1 MHRVP
6 AAAGTS
12 IGTRARGSTDRSPA
26 HHAARRSEVGPHAQ
40 AALATGAVIH
50 RPVAVCRVHARPVK
64 FIRRVL
70 SSSAEFSP
78 SSVCVGCLS
87 HLHDIETS
95 CPAPAFPVVAVLSWY
110 ALQAFV
116 AEGHPARWIR
126 RIRNGAWR
134 RGDAQWTQ
142 KKPGRERRPGFGC
155 TSQGGAQRQ
164 TIRTCNGNPAC
175 TGDRYACRRSSGRR
189 PYPSTCRST
198 RRSDSGLPARSSTC
212 R

>member
-26 HHAARRSEVGPHAQ
+26 HHVARRSEVGPHAQ
-40 AALATGAVIH
+40 AALAAGAVIH
-50 RPVAVCRVHARPVK
+50 RPVAVCRVHARLVE
-64 FIRRVL
+64 FIRRVQPFERL
-70 SSSAEFSP
+70 RGMPVPLAR
-78 SSVCVGCLS
+78 
-87 HLHDIETS
+87 HRDIETS

-110 ALQAFV
+110 ALQTFV

-164 TIRTCNGNPAC
+164 TIRTCNAGRAS
-175 TGDRYACRRSSGRR
+175 TGDRSHCTRVAAVRLDWIPTTPEPRWSSCCPQG
-189 PYPSTCRST
+189 
-198 RRSDSGLPARSSTC
+198 
-212 R
+212 